1 MIASEFSL
9 AQIMGT
15 AEREL
20 GAFMLAVSETD
31 GPERAREA
39 GDLWLQMLEE
49 TGEIANNP
57 QQIFRQTTIRALA
70 ELSAEMNERVL
81 LAS

>member
-1 MIASEFSL
+1 MMDFSL
-9 AQIMGT
+9 AQMMST

-20 GAFMLAVSETD
+20 GAFMLAVSDTD
-31 GPERAREA
+31 GPERAKEA
-39 GDLWLQMLEE
+39 GALWIQMLEE
-49 TGEIANNP
+49 ADGIADNP
-57 QQIFRQTTIRALA
+57 QQIFRHISIRALA

>member
-1 MIASEFSL
+1 MMDFSL
-9 AQIMGT
+9 AQMTST

-20 GAFMLAVSETD
+20 GAFMLAVSQTK
-31 GPERAREA
+31 GPERVKEA

-49 TGEIANNP
+49 ADGIADNP
-57 QQIFRQTTIRALA
+57 QQVFRQTTIRALA

>member
-1 MIASEFSL
+1 MIAAEFSL
-9 AQIMGT
+9 AQMMGT

-49 TGEIANNP
+49 ADGIANNP
-57 QQIFRQTTIRALA
+57 QQVFRQTTIRALA